1 MDFSAL
7 ELLYAQF
14 YRNTGDIQRIAET
27 AGLDPTKFSLQ
38 GTSPATLWHGVLVLA
53 EQEDRMGDLYALVRK
68 EHPRN
73 SELPAAWATYQESAQ
88 PPAQPLSGRPPRG
101 QAGDALSDYRNDER
115 RDARID
121 QMQRDMADMRVQMA
135 GLVVQVSAL
144 TEMVRKQNEH
154 DAPSLSNA
162 QFAAIMASFA
172 LIAILVFAATYYGGN
187 R

>member
-88 PPAQPLSGRPPRG
+88 PPAQPLSGRPRG
-101 QAGDALSDYRNDER
+101 QAGDALSDYRNDG

-121 QMQRDMADMRVQMA
+121 RMQRDMADIRVQMA